1 MSLNSNGAAVAH
13 AARVDSPPS
22 PNAPLVQSPSLDGLL
37 YQGLGGS
44 PSAYLWT
51 EPLGA
56 SQTDHLYLTEVLRPT
71 YLTPVLG

>member
-1 MSLNSNGAAVAH
+1 MAH